1 MGKKCT
7 LIDNVGKL
15 SKIKFFL
22 FVLHSASQILQPK
35 FSKKLLTLETKICDK
50 NIRAA
55 YCITAGP
62 SSQQQ
67 SISSKKFPPFNIWSK
82 AYLRAATTVV
92 VFCYCVWNSCLF
104 HILRHDLYTRDS
116 ISSFLATMVHFLLK
130 TFLSCNWWK
139 KSYTQK
145 LFVGLGRLIR

>member
-1 MGKKCT
+1 MWANCLK
-7 LIDNVGKL
+7 
-15 SKIKFFL
+15 SRFL
-22 FVLHSASQILQPK
+22 FVLHTASQILQAK

-82 AYLRAATTVV
+82 VYAATTVV
-92 VFCYCVWNSCLF
+92 VFCYCV
-104 HILRHDLYTRDS
+104 
-116 ISSFLATMVHFLLK
+116 
-130 TFLSCNWWK
+130 
-139 KSYTQK
+139 
-145 LFVGLGRLIR
+145 

>member
-1 MGKKCT
+1 M
-7 LIDNVGKL
+7 GKL

-35 FSKKLLTLETKICDK
+35 FLKKMLTLETKICDK

-67 SISSKKFPPFNIWSK
+67 SISSKKFPCRTLFYRKRNQTVEFTAVLIKETAKSHSELDIFSFSSWKNGCFSKQIFSFSPF
-82 AYLRAATTVV
+82 
-92 VFCYCVWNSCLF
+92 F
-104 HILRHDLYTRDS
+104 DLWRFGGT
-116 ISSFLATMVHFLLK
+116 LVA
-130 TFLSCNWWK
+130 
-139 KSYTQK
+139 
-145 LFVGLGRLIR
+145 

>member
-1 MGKKCT
+1 MWANCLK
-7 LIDNVGKL
+7 
-15 SKIKFFL
+15 SSFFVCSSL
-22 FVLHSASQILQPK
+22 CKPILQPK
-35 FSKKLLTLETKICDK
+35 FSKRLLTLETKICDK
-50 NIRAA
+50 NILAA

-82 AYLRAATTVV
+82 AYVHAATTVV

-116 ISSFLATMVHFLLK
+116 ISSFLATMVHFLSK
-130 TFLSCNWWK
+130 TFLSWNLQYQIRCILMEK
-139 KSYTQK
+139 KLYS
-145 LFVGLGRLIR
+145 